1 MKNGILRSAVLALYF
16 FISVCVVKAAE
27 AGSDEVPQEAV
38 PEVPQKAMAYGG
50 FTGGMMIHGGYVT
63 AGNVVYTNGSS
74 ETFSQKMAGVPVGLG
89 GALKVAFGKHLRVG
103 GEGYVTRL
111 NYGKH
116 KSHASVG
123 WGGVLVE
130 GVMPFP
136 KFRLFAGAVIG
147 GGSMRHITLFEDAPV
162 DFLTEGRI
170 SYRKYAFMAVAPY
183 IGADIPLT
191 DKMAFVLKAD
201 CLFAVSRAQ
210 KDFPLGP
217 KLFFGI
223 MFGRVR

>member
-1 MKNGILRSAVLALYF
+1 MRNGIWRSAVIALYF
-16 FISVCVVKAAE
+16 FIGVVVAKAQM
-27 AGSDEVPQEAV
+27 D
-38 PEVPQKAMAYGG
+38 YGG
-50 FTGGMMIHGGYVT
+50 FTGGMMVHSGYLT
-63 AGNVVYTNGSS
+63 AGNVVFTNGSS

-111 NYGKH
+111 SYGIY

-130 GVMPFP
+130 GVIPFP

-147 GGSMRHITLFEDAPV
+147 GGGMRHIALFEDAPV
-162 DFLTEGRI
+162 DFVTEGRVG
-170 SYRKYAFMAVAPY
+170 YRRYAFMAVSPY
-183 IGADIPLT
+183 IGTDIPLT
-191 DKMAFVLKAD
+191 EKIGLVIKAD